1 MTDTKITDI
10 RCRGIILHND
20 KILVVK
26 HSKDNSYYAL
36 PGGHLEWGE
45 SVKECIER
53 EITEELG
60 IKPEIGRLL
69 YIRNYVRDDSNV
81 QSIEFH
87 FEIINSADYLNIDV
101 TNNKGSHGH
110 ELAEICWI
118 GKNDS
123 RIIKPIALQDDLN
136 NGTILSDSIRFS

>member
-1 MTDTKITDI
+1 MIDTKTTDI

-20 KILVVK
+20 KILAVK
-26 HSKDNSYYAL
+26 HSKDGSYFAL

-45 SVKECIER
+45 SVIECIKR

-60 IKPEIGRLL
+60 IIPEIGRLL
-69 YIRNYVRDDSNV
+69 YVRNYVREDSNV

-87 FEIINSADYLNIDV
+87 FEITNSADYVDIDKL
-101 TNNKGSHGH
+101 TGTHSH

-118 GKNDS
+118 GKNDT
-123 RIIKPIALQDDLN
+123 RIIKPIALQEDLN
-136 NGTILSDSIRFS
+136 NGTILSDMIRFS